1 MEERRRLKRRYLR
14 YYGRVYDARG
24 SGQIGNLVDITEKGA
39 MILTDRPLPVN
50 QILNLRLELT
60 ADIAHQPFL
69 EFVAKSVWC
78 QPDLDHRHY
87 NTGLEIIGL
96 TANGEDIIRRI
107 VALYGFRDNELSA
120 DNPTFDL

>member
-1 MEERRRLKRRYLR
+1 MQERRRLKRRYLR

-39 MILTDRPLPVN
+39 MILTDHPIPAN

-69 EFVAKSVWC
+69 EFIAKSIWR
-78 QPDLDHRHY
+78 QPDLDRHRY
-87 NTGLEIIGL
+87 NIGLEIIGL
-96 TANGEDIIRRI
+96 TANGEEIIRRI
-107 VALYGFRDNELSA
+107 VALYGFRDNQLSSA
-120 DNPTFDL
+120 TNPI